1 MKDIIVEIDAP
12 SFEELTKEQ
21 YDKILDVYGESQ
33 KKNIEKLKEKDT
45 YIENIEREKQILKD
59 KIYDLKSIIQ
69 EIIERI

>member
-21 YDKILDVYGESQ
+21 YNKILDSYGEYQ
-33 KKNIEKLKEKDT
+33 RKIIEKIKENDT